1 MRLDMRNA
9 LIVTV
14 LVLGLMWTGD
24 LSAQQRGGTLRI
36 GQARSPVSLDPHLG
50 VSLHEFH
57 VLYAIFDGL
66 VMYDESLGLRPG
78 LAESWQRVDPRTWVF
93 RLRKGVKFH
102 DGTDFDAAAVKWNV
116 ERIKNPETRARVRDL
131 DVVDAVES
139 FDPHTVRFRLRTPTG
154 LLPTFLAE
162 RGGLMVSPAA
172 VQRLGPDHGRQPIG
186 TGPYRF
192 VEWKADDHITL
203 ARWEQ
208 YWDKDAAYLDRIVYR
223 IIPDESVLVTNLRG
237 GQVDLV
243 MDVPPKDL
251 GGLKREGSL
260 AVHQRAGL
268 GFYWINLNS
277 GAPPFDKKAVRQ
289 ALALAL
295 DRPAMLRSLYFGA
308 GTPAAGPVAPAS
320 WAFNAALKRPGRDLA
335 LARRKLA
342 ESGLPNGFT
351 FKMLVGSTP
360 MYRTNATA
368 VQAQLDE
375 IGVKAELEIAETV
388 KVLQQVVARTYQ
400 ASSTIWIGLNPD
412 PDLVL
417 HPLYHSGGLF
427 NKDRYRNARVDELL
441 DRARAADGQDE
452 RRTLY
457 RDAVDLIVEDAAD
470 LWLYHPDVTA
480 AMSRKVRGVPLSAD
494 GRLRIRGAWL
504 EP

>member
-1 MRLDMRNA
+1 MTMPKGLAVAM
-9 LIVTV
+9 
-14 LVLGLMWTGD
+14 VLGLVLASSGAGM
-24 LSAQQRGGTLRI
+24 AQVRGGTLRV

-57 VLYAIFDGL
+57 VLYALFEGL
-66 VMYDESLGLRPG
+66 VAYDDQLGLRPG

-93 RLRKGVKFH
+93 RLRRGVKFH
-102 DGTDFDAAAVKWNV
+102 DGTDFDAASVKWNV
-116 ERIKNPETRARVRDL
+116 ERIKNPETKARVRDL
-131 DVVDAVES
+131 DVVDEVEVVDS
-139 FDPHTVRFRLRTPTG
+139 HTVRFRLNTPTG

-162 RGGLMVSPAA
+162 RGGLIVSPTA
-172 VQRLGPDHGRQPIG
+172 VRRLGPEHGRQPVG

-203 ARWEQ
+203 ARWDQ
-208 YWDKDAAYLDRIVYR
+208 YWDRDAAYLDRIVYR
-223 IIPDESVLVTNLRG
+223 LIPDESILVTNLRA
-237 GQVDLV
+237 GQIDLV

-251 GGLKREGSL
+251 GMLRRDANL
-260 AVHQRAGL
+260 TVLQRPGL

-277 GAPPFDKKAVRQ
+277 GAPPFDNRAVRQ
-289 ALALAL
+289 ALTLAI

-308 GTPAAGPVAPAS
+308 GAPAAGPVAPVS
-320 WAFNAALKRPGRDLA
+320 WAFDAGLKPPARDLDG
-335 LARRKLA
+335 ARRKLA
-342 ESGLPNGFT
+342 EAGLPNGFT
-351 FKMLVGSTP
+351 FKMLVGATP

-368 VQAQLDE
+368 VQAQLAE
-375 IGVKAELEIAETV
+375 IGVKVELEIAETV

-417 HPLYHSGGLF
+417 HPLYHSQGLF
-427 NKDRYRNARVDELL
+427 NRDRYRNARVDELL
-441 DRARAADGQDE
+441 DRARTTEGLDE
-452 RRTLY
+452 RRRLY
-457 RDAVDLIVEDAAD
+457 QEAVRLITADAAD

-480 AMSRKVRGVPLSAD
+480 AMSRRVRGVPLAPD

-504 EP
+504 ER

>member
-1 MRLDMRNA
+1 MILIAVA
-9 LIVTV
+9 LALAGPDV
-14 LVLGLMWTGD
+14 GA
-24 LSAQQRGGTLRI
+24 AQTRGGTLRV

-57 VLYAIFDGL
+57 ILYAIFDGL
-66 VMYDESLGLRPG
+66 VAYDEQLGLRPG

-93 RLRKGVKFH
+93 RLRRGVKFH
-102 DGTDFDAAAVKWNV
+102 DGTDFDATVVKWNV
-116 ERIKNPETRARVRDL
+116 ERIKNPETKARVRDL
-131 DVVDAVES
+131 DVVEEVEVVDS
-139 FDPHTVRFRLRTPTG
+139 HTVRFRLKTPTG

-172 VQRLGPDHGRQPIG
+172 ARRLGPDHGRQPVG

-203 ARWEQ
+203 ARWDQ
-208 YWDKDAAYLDRIVYR
+208 YWDRDAAYLDRIVYR
-223 IIPDESVLVTNLRG
+223 IIPDESVLVTNLRA
-237 GQVDLV
+237 GQIDLV

-251 GGLKREGSL
+251 ALLKRDANL
-260 AVHQRAGL
+260 TVLQRPGL

-277 GAPPFDKKAVRQ
+277 GAPPFDHRAVRQ

-295 DRPAMLRSLYFGA
+295 DRPAMLRNLYFGA
-308 GTPAAGPVAPAS
+308 GTPAAGPIAPAS
-320 WAFNAALKRPGRDLA
+320 WAFDPNLKPPARDLA
-335 LARRKLA
+335 AARRKLA
-342 ESGLPNGFT
+342 EAGLPNGFT
-351 FKMLVGSTP
+351 FKMLVGATP

-375 IGVKAELEIAETV
+375 IGVKVELEIAETV

-417 HPLYHSGGLF
+417 HPLYHSQGLF
-427 NKDRYRNARVDELL
+427 NRDRYRNPRVDELL
-441 DRARAADGQDE
+441 DRARVADALEE
-452 RRTLY
+452 RRRLY
-457 RDAVDLIVEDAAD
+457 QEAVAIITADAAD

-480 AMSRKVRGVPLSAD
+480 AMARRVRGVPLAPD
-494 GRLRIRGAWL
+494 GRLRVRAAWL
-504 EP
+504 ER